1 MKYNHLSQN
10 ERYQIFALMKA
21 GLNKTQVALTLG
33 RSKSTISREIQRNS
47 GLKGYR
53 PKQATLK
60 SEVRAL
66 GSRNAKKVSVDTL
79 KSAFDLVR
87 QEWSPEQIAGTMNI
101 SHETVYRHV
110 YADKDCGGKLF
121 MHLRSQK
128 KRRKRY
134 ASGRQR
140 RGQIPNRRSI
150 HERPAVVDLRLEV
163 GHWEGDTVIGAR
175 HKQAIVTLVERKSG
189 YAKLFKV
196 KNKTAELVS
205 AAMIKSLKPF
215 DGLVDT
221 ITLDNGKEFA
231 DHQRVDLELGSTI
244 YFADPFASWQRGT
257 NENFNGLLRQYIPKD
272 RPLSTVTQEELK
284 MIENKLNHRP
294 RKRLGFRTPHEVFH
308 ESLNRVALR
317 V

>member
-21 GLNKTQVALTLG
+21 GLNQTQVALTLG

-53 PKQATLK
+53 PKQASLK

-294 RKRLGFRTPHEVFH
+294 RKRLGLRTPHEVFH

>member
-21 GLNKTQVALTLG
+21 GLNQTQVALTLG

-53 PKQATLK
+53 PKQASLI

-66 GSRNAKKVSVDTL
+66 RSRNAKKVSVDTL

-87 QEWSPEQIAGTMNI
+87 QEWSPEQIAGTMHI

-110 YADKDCGGKLF
+110 YADKDFGGKLF

-140 RGQIPNRRSI
+140 RGQIPNKRSI

-175 HKQAIVTLVERKSG
+175 NKQAIVTLVERKSG

-196 KNKTAELVS
+196 PNKTAELVS
-205 AAMIKSLKPF
+205 AAMIESLKPF

>member
-21 GLNKTQVALTLG
+21 GLNQTQVALTLG

-79 KSAFDLVR
+79 KSALDLVR

-150 HERPAVVDLRLEV
+150 HERPALVDLRLEV